1 MTIKSKTKKFLEN
14 LNEGPLNIGDLLWSI
29 REGEELSMAAFSEKL
44 GISRSHLND
53 IEKGRKP
60 VSPQKAA
67 EYARV
72 LGYSEQQ
79 FIRLA
84 LQDLLVRNDLEEYEV
99 DLIKKRKG
107 A

>member
-1 MTIKSKTKKFLEN
+1 MTTKSRAKKFLEN
-14 LNEGPLNIGDLLWSI
+14 LNDGPLTIGDLLCSI
-29 REGEELSMAAFSEKL
+29 REGEELSMAAFAEKL

-60 VSPQKAA
+60 VSLQKAA
-67 EYARV
+67 EYAQV

-84 LQDLLVRNDLEEYEV
+84 IQDLLARNDLEEYEV
-99 DLIKKRKG
+99 DLIKRKD

>member
-1 MTIKSKTKKFLEN
+1 MTTKSKAKKFLEN
-14 LNEGPLNIGDLLWSI
+14 LTDGPLTIGGLLWAI
-29 REGEELSMAAFSEKL
+29 REGEELSMAAFAEQL

-67 EYARV
+67 EYALT
-72 LGYSEQQ
+72 LGYSDQQ

-84 LQDLLVRNDLEEYEV
+84 LQDLLNRNDLDEYEV
-99 DLIKKRKG
+99 DLIKRKG

>member
-1 MTIKSKTKKFLEN
+1 MTTKSKTKKFLEN
-14 LNEGPLNIGDLLWSI
+14 LNKGPLTIGAFLWSI
-29 REGEELSMAAFSEKL
+29 REGEGLSMAAFAKQL

-67 EYARV
+67 EYAKI

-84 LQDLLVRNDLEEYEV
+84 LQDLLIRNDLVEYEV
-99 DLIKKRKG
+99 DLTKKKG

>member
-1 MTIKSKTKKFLEN
+1 MNTKSKTKKFLES
-14 LNEGPLNIGDLLWSI
+14 LSGGPLNIGGLLWSI
-29 REGEELSMAAFSEKL
+29 REGEGISMSDFAKQL

-60 VSPQKAA
+60 VSPQKAV
-67 EYARV
+67 EYAEI

-79 FIRLA
+79 FIRLS
-84 LQDLLVRNDLEEYEV
+84 LQDLLNRNDLAYEV
-99 DLIKKRKG
+99 DVVKKRKG